1 MHTVEKAMREPLKQL
16 FPDALLNKLVVVPFY
31 PISKE
36 VLNRIIRLQLA
47 RVQKRVETNHKVLF
61 TFDDTVPELIAQR
74 CSELERGARMV
85 EVLIT
90 NTILPEIGR
99 EVLARLAD
107 GRSIRRVH
115 VEVKDG
121 SFALTFD

>member
-1 MHTVEKAMREPLKQL
+1 MREPLKQL

-121 SFALTFD
+121 SFSLTFD